1 MASVLG
7 NVTLNK
13 AGLPKIRSEAG
24 VEFNSIHHSN
34 VQFGRD
40 GCHSFGNFSILRDSA
55 QKTGPDN
62 GLPSPSDR
70 ALIPKAGTFESE
82 KIINP

>member
-13 AGLPKIRSEAG
+13 AGLPKIRSEG
-24 VEFNSIHHSN
+24 GIEFHSIHHSN
-34 VQFGRD
+34 VQFGCD
-40 GCHSFGNFSILRDSA
+40 GFNSFGKFSILRDSA
-55 QKTGPDN
+55 DN
-62 GLPSPSDR
+62 ISPCDRLSSGR
-70 ALIPKAGTFESE
+70 ALIPKAGMFESE

>member
-13 AGLPKIRSEAG
+13 AGLPKIRSVCG
-24 VEFNSIHHSN
+24 VEFHSIHHSN
-34 VQFGRD
+34 VQFGCD
-40 GCHSFGNFSILRDSA
+40 CNNSFGKFSILRGSTI
-55 QKTGPDN
+55 KTIPDD
-62 GLPSPSDR
+62 GLSSGR